1 MAASKKLTPEQ
12 RSMRARIAAHALHAQ
27 GKTNVKA
34 AHAALWERFEKEA
47 DPEGVLPPAERAKRA
62 EHLRKLYY
70 TKLAYKASRARA
82 ARKQQSGGEAA

>member
-34 AHAALWERFEKEA
+34 AHASLQARFEREV
-47 DPEGVLPPAERAKRA
+47 DPDGRLSPEERAKRA
-62 EHLRKLYY
+62 EHARKLYY
-70 TKLAYKASRARA
+70 TQLAYKSARARA